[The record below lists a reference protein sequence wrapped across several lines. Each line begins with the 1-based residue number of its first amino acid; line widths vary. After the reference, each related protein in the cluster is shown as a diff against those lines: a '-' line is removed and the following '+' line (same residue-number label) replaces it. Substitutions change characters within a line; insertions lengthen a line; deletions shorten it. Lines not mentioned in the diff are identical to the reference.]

1 MPITGPPDPETI
13 INAIHDG
20 ATWSDGHLVMPRG
33 LGARWLAVV
42 QREDGSLAWAL
53 TLTRGVE
60 LESDTFLKLATSRT
74 VAGYVYLDALR
85 FSLTAPSPLASEQL
99 AVLMPA

>member
-20 ATWSDGHLVMPRG
+20 ATWNNGHLVLPRG

-42 QREDGSLAWAL
+42 QREDGALAWAL

-60 LESDTFLKLATSRT
+60 LEEHTFAQLG
-74 VAGYVYLDALR
+74 VARASFGFAYVEGLR
-85 FSLTAPSPLASEQL
+85 YSLTAPSPLASEQL